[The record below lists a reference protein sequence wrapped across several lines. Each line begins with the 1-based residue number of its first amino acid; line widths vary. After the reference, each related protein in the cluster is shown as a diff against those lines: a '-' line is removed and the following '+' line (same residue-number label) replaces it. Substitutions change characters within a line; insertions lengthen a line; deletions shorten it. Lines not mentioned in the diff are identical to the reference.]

1 MTELVKML
9 KKIEGKNIP
18 LWKVDEEARTVYGWA
33 MVCKE
38 NGEDYYDSDDQHI
51 PEEVALEAFTGFM
64 KTAKVHKAMHSG
76 EAVGEVVFAFP
87 MLTDIIKSLGI
98 ETGGKTG
105 FVTAVYVE
113 DDDVL
118 QKFVTGEYK
127 GFSIGG
133 GAIWED
139 VE

>member
-1 MTELVKML
+1 MTELAKL
-9 KKIEGKNIP
+9 IKSIEAKTLP

-38 NGEDYYDSDDQHI
+38 NGEDYYDSDNQHI
-51 PEEVALEAFTGFM
+51 PEPIAIEAFTSFM

-76 EAVGEVVFAFP
+76 EAVGEVIFAFP
-87 MLTDIIKSLGI
+87 LMTDICKALGI
-98 ETGGKTG
+98 DTGGKSGVVTG
-105 FVTAVYVE
+105 VFVE
-113 DDDVL
+113 DDAVL
-118 QKFVTGEYK
+118 QKFVSGEYK